1 MKSFDIK
8 KELEKLPARPGV
20 YRMHDAS
27 DTIIYVGK
35 AKVLK
40 NRVRQ
45 YFNPSYKKSDKIAQ
59 MVSLIDHFDYIVVDN
74 EVESLIL
81 ESNMIKEYR
90 PKYNTLLKDDK
101 TFPYIKITTGE
112 DFPRM
117 FTTRRRL
124 KDNAR
129 YFGPYVAGGD
139 LKDAINILQ
148 KTYKIRSC
156 NMQLEEGALSKNNKV
171 CLYYHIDKCKAPCVG
186 KQSKKDY
193 NTNIQSVI
201 KILEGKTELIADEL
215 KSKMEDASKK
225 QAYELAAKYRDE
237 LNGVLSL
244 NQRQKITGNDFDDK
258 DIIGLYKEK
267 NNACFQIFII
277 RDGKIV
283 DRSTHIISVDENDTE
298 TDIMDTF
305 LKLYYIDCPFL
316 PNQIW
321 IKEEI
326 EDKDTL
332 EKYFLDIQKKK
343 VKFVI
348 PKKGDKDK
356 LLKLA
361 TENAK
366 ISLKN
371 EQDKHNRDKKIYEDS
386 ARILKDI
393 IGVKKISRI
402 ESYDI
407 SNTFGTLSVASMV
420 VFIDGIEKKN
430 EYRKFKIKTIEGADD
445 YGSLREVISRR
456 VNAWP
461 DNLPDLFLIDGG
473 KGQVGVV
480 LEVLKQLKI
489 NIPVCGMVKNSKH
502 QTKALYYNGNEIN
515 LSDNK
520 EYKNLYRYITKIQDE
535 THRFAIE
542 YHRSLRSKQQ
552 THSILDDIKGLG
564 PKKKQ
569 IILKNFSDID
579 KIKNTSVEELIQIK
593 GIDKNLAQ
601 RILDTLKYE
610 GTDKI

>member
-27 DTIIYVGK
+27 DAIIYVGK
-35 AKVLK
+35 AKILK

-45 YFNPSYKKSDKIAQ
+45 YFSPSYKKSDKINQ

-90 PKYNTLLKDDK
+90 PKYNTLLMDDK
-101 TFPYIKITTGE
+101 TFPYIKITVGE

-124 KDNAR
+124 KDNAK
-129 YFGPYVAGGD
+129 YFGPYVVGSD

-156 NMQLEEGALSKNNKV
+156 NMQLEEGSLSKSNKV

-186 KQSKKDY
+186 KQSKSEY
-193 NTNIQSVI
+193 NENVQSVI
-201 KILEGKTELIADEL
+201 KILEGKTDQIADEIRA
-215 KSKMEDASKK
+215 KMDAASSK
-225 QAYELAAKYRDE
+225 QQYELAAKYRDE
-237 LNGVLSL
+237 LSGVLSL

-267 NNACFQIFII
+267 TNACFQIFII

-283 DRSTHIISVDENDTE
+283 DRSTHIINIDENDTE
-298 TDIMDTF
+298 ADIMDSF

-326 EDKDTL
+326 EDKETL
-332 EKYFLDIQKKK
+332 EKYFQEVQKKK
-343 VKFVI
+343 VKFII

-361 TENAK
+361 TENAR

-371 EQDKHNRDKKIYEDS
+371 ELDKHDREKKIYEDS
-386 ARILKDI
+386 IKTLQYI
-393 IGVKKISRI
+393 IGAKKISRI

-420 VFIDGIEKKN
+420 VFIDGVEKKN
-430 EYRKFKIKTIEGADD
+430 EYRKFKIKTIEGSDD
-445 YGSLREVISRR
+445 YGSLREVITRR
-456 VNAWP
+456 INAWS

-473 KGQVGVV
+473 KGQVGAV
-480 LEVLKQLKI
+480 LEVLKELKI
-489 NIPVCGMVKNSKH
+489 KVPVCGMVKDDKH
-502 QTKALYYNGNEIN
+502 RTRALFYNNNEIS
-515 LSDNK
+515 LTDNK
-520 EYKNLYRYITKIQDE
+520 EYKNLYKFITKIQDE

-552 THSILDDIKGLG
+552 THSVLDDIKGLG

-569 IILKNFSDID
+569 IILKNYNDIE
-579 KIKNTSVEELIQIK
+579 KIKNAGVEGLSKIK
-593 GIDKNLAQ
+593 GIDKDLAR
-601 RILDTLKYE
+601 RILEALTNVNNA
-610 GTDKI
+610 

>member
-8 KELEKLPARPGV
+8 KELEKLPERPGV
-20 YRMHDAS
+20 YRMHDAT

-35 AKVLK
+35 AKILK

-45 YFNPSYKKSDKIAQ
+45 YFSPSYKKSDKIAQ

-101 TFPYIKITTGE
+101 TFPYIKITTDE

-124 KDNAR
+124 KDKAR
-129 YFGPYVAGGD
+129 YFGPFVAGAD

-156 NMQLEEGALSKNNKV
+156 TMPLIDGKLSKNNKV
-171 CLYYHIDKCKAPCVG
+171 CLYYHIDKCKGPCVAR
-186 KQSKKDY
+186 QSKKDY
-193 NTNIQSVI
+193 NENVQSVI
-201 KILEGKTELIADEL
+201 KILEGKTDAIISDL
-215 KSKMEDASKK
+215 KTKMQLASDK
-225 QAYELAAKYRDE
+225 QEYEMAAKYRDE
-237 LNGVLSL
+237 LSGITSL
-244 NQRQKITGNDFDDK
+244 NQRQKMTGADFEDK
-258 DIIGLYKEK
+258 DIIGLYKEGP
-267 NNACFQIFII
+267 NACFQIFII

-298 TDIMDTF
+298 SEIMDSF

-316 PNQIW
+316 PNEIW

-326 EDKDTL
+326 EDKETL

-348 PKKGDKDK
+348 PKKGSKDK

-361 TENAK
+361 IENAR
-366 ISLKN
+366 ISLKAQI
-371 EQDKHNRDKKIYEDS
+371 EKHTKEAKIYSE
-386 ARILKDI
+386 AIKILSDI
-393 IGVKKISRI
+393 VGAKSISRI

-407 SNTFGTLSVASMV
+407 SNTLGSLSVASMV

-430 EYRKFKIKTIEGADD
+430 EYRKFRIKTVEGADD
-445 YGSLREVISRR
+445 YGSLREVLKRR
-456 VNAWP
+456 IEAWP

-473 KGQVGVV
+473 KGQVHSAISV
-480 LEVLKQLKI
+480 LSKLNI
-489 NIPVCGMVKNSKH
+489 NIPVCGMVKNDKH
-502 QTKALYYNGNEIN
+502 QTRALYYNDTEIE
-515 LSDNK
+515 LASIR
-520 EYKNLYRYITKIQDE
+520 EYRSLYRYITKIQDE

-542 YHRSLRSKQQ
+542 YHRSLRSKSQV
-552 THSILDDIKGLG
+552 HSVLDDIKGLG

-569 IILKNFSDID
+569 VLIKNFGDIE
-579 KIKNTSVEELIQIK
+579 KIKNASIKELTSIK
-593 GIDKNLAQ
+593 GIDENLAK
-601 RILDTLKYE
+601 RIKDTLKM
-610 GTDKI
+610 

>member
-1 MKSFDIK
+1 MKGFDIK

-20 YRMHDAS
+20 YRMHDAT
-27 DTIIYVGK
+27 DAIIYVGK

-45 YFNPSYKKSDKIAQ
+45 YFTPSYKKSDKITQ

-101 TFPYIKITTGE
+101 TFPYIKITTNE

-124 KDNAR
+124 KDKAR
-129 YFGPYVAGGD
+129 YFGPYVAGAD
-139 LKDAINILQ
+139 LRDAINILQ

-156 NMQLEEGALSKNNKV
+156 TMPLACGALSKSNKV
-171 CLYYHIDKCKAPCVG
+171 CLYYHIDKCKGPCVG
-186 KQSKKDY
+186 KQTKEDY
-193 NTNIQSVI
+193 DENVKSVI
-201 KILEGKTELIADEL
+201 KILEGKTDQIVDDL
-215 KSKMEDASKK
+215 KGKMMLASDK
-225 QAYELAAKYRDE
+225 QEFEKAAKYRDE
-237 LNGVLSL
+237 LNGVLAL
-244 NQRQKITGNDFDDK
+244 NQRQKMTGSDFDDK

-267 NNACFQIFII
+267 ENACFQIFII

-283 DRSTHIISVDENDTE
+283 DRSTHIINVDENDSETE
-298 TDIMDTF
+298 IMGSF

-316 PNQIW
+316 PNEIW

-326 EDKDTL
+326 EDKEVL
-332 EKYFLDIQKKK
+332 EKYFADVQKKK

-348 PKKGDKDK
+348 PKKGSKDK

-361 TENAK
+361 IENAR

-371 EQDKHNRDKKIYEDS
+371 QAEKHDRDKKIYED
-386 ARILKDI
+386 AVKILRDI
-393 IGVKKISRI
+393 VGKKSISRI

-407 SNTFGTLSVASMV
+407 SNTLGSLSVASMV

-430 EYRKFKIKTIEGADD
+430 EYRKFRIKTIEGVND
-445 YGSLREVISRR
+445 YGSLCEVLSRR
-456 VNAWP
+456 IEAWP

-473 KGQVGVV
+473 RGQVHSALSV
-480 LEVLKQLKI
+480 LSKYNV
-489 NIPVCGMVKNSKH
+489 NIPVCGMVKNDKH
-502 QTKALYYNGNEIN
+502 QTRGLYYNDREIDLEN
-515 LSDNK
+515 IK
-520 EYKNLYRYITKIQDE
+520 EYKSLYKFITKIQDE

-542 YHRSLRSKQQ
+542 YHRSLRSKSQV
-552 THSILDDIKGLG
+552 HSVLDDIKGLG

-569 IILKNFSDID
+569 NLMKNFGDIE
-579 KIKNTSVEELIQIK
+579 KIKNASIDELTSIK
-593 GIDKNLAQ
+593 GIDSNLAK
-601 RILDTLKYE
+601 RIKE
-610 GTDKI
+610 AIK